1 MARRPR
7 KLPWSSG
14 RGLFAHL
21 VRLVPGS
28 APNSRPTVDW
38 KQIEQAY
45 GETLSADVRES
56 LVTATQIF
64 ILLEDSERAAEPVAH
79 AQKAIDS
86 IEADANRLQ
95 ATLTRVM
102 GSDAGVFAIDLIER
116 HFDASHLRGT
126 FLPTLTTLLASVPDG
141 CAAARQELSESP
153 SKKEGDEWTKWI
165 RRATEILQDA
175 GLPWQV
181 SKDDMRISPFVALVS
196 ALQNCIPPGSRRHSH
211 SDGALATAIVRA
223 RGTRSNKA

>member
-64 ILLEDSERAAEPVAH
+64 ILLEDSERAAEPLAH
-79 AQKAIDS
+79 AHKAIDD

-95 ATLTRVM
+95 ATLIRAM
-102 GSDAGVFAIDLIER
+102 RSDAGILAIDLIER
-116 HFDASHLRGT
+116 NFESSPLSGS
-126 FLPTLTTLLASVPDG
+126 FFPTLTTLLASVPDG

-153 SKKEGDEWTKWI
+153 VKKEGDAWSEWIVRVTKII
-165 RRATEILQDA
+165 RDS
-175 GLPWQV
+175 GLPWQA
-181 SKDDMRISPFVALVS
+181 SKDWRGKKSPFVALIEV
-196 ALQNCIPPGSRRHSH
+196 LQKHLPKESTRHTH
-211 SDGALATAIVRA
+211 SEGALAKAIVSA
-223 RGTRSNKA
+223 RSRDE